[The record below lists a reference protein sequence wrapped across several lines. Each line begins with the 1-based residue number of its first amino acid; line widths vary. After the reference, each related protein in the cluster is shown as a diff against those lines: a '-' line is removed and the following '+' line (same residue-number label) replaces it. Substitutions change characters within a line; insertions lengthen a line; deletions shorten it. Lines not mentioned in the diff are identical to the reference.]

1 MEEKSLI
8 LAEIRCLKDENGMR
22 FQQLDG
28 KVHELGDKI
37 VQMDGN
43 IQEVKILLNQL
54 IQGTNVKK
62 PKRPQRPQHRLG
74 HRFLRDRKRKQLR
87 RRCHSY
93 QIVPTYASTDKV
105 SMAVTTSSE
114 ELCGSLD
121 ERNKRGSSIKIKDH
135 NICTIEGNFEHLR
148 VS

>member
-54 IQGTNVKK
+54 IQGTNVNKLE
-62 PKRPQRPQHRLG
+62 RPQRPQDRIG
-74 HRFLRDRKRKQLR
+74 NRFLRDRKRKQLR

-93 QIVPTYASTDKV
+93 QRVPRYASTDNV
-105 SMAVTTSSE
+105 SMAVTTSSK
-114 ELCGSLD
+114 ELYGSSD

-135 NICTIEGNFEHLR
+135 DICTIEGNFDYLR
-148 VS
+148 V